1 MIKSKRS
8 EGNDQKQMIRSQQ
21 SEVRR
26 SEVNKGSPRM
36 STSTSTMVQIKD
48 NHYLPN
54 PYFDE
59 RALTMTLLK
68 LDHTSLQGKYS
79 NGFCLKV
86 NTNQATKQRWM
97 IKQSS
102 TTLNDSETARFCRRL
117 LQRLFSFSLSINRSV
132 ELNKEYIQRQQDSII
147 IQSAKTL
154 LKS

>member
-8 EGNDQKQMIRSQQ
+8 EANDQKQMIRSQQ

-86 NTNQATKQRWM
+86 NTNQATNQRWM
-97 IKQSS
+97 NKQSS
-102 TTLNDSETARFCRRL
+102 ATLNVLKTARFL
-117 LQRLFSFSLSINRSV
+117 KKAPPTSFLIH
-132 ELNKEYIQRQQDSII
+132 
-147 IQSAKTL
+147 TL
-154 LKS
+154 

>member
-1 MIKSKRS
+1 
-8 EGNDQKQMIRSQQ
+8 MIRSQQ

-26 SEVNKGSPRM
+26 SKVNKVSPRM

-48 NHYLPN
+48 NHYLPS

-59 RALTMTLLK
+59 CASTMTLLK

-86 NTNQATKQRWM
+86 NTNQATNQRWM

-102 TTLNDSETARFCRRL
+102 TTLNVFETARFL
-117 LQRLFSFSLSINRSV
+117 KKAPPTSLSFTLSINRSV
-132 ELNKEYIQRQQDSII
+132 ELNIDIQRYQDS
-147 IQSAKTL
+147 L
-154 LKS
+154 

>member
-1 MIKSKRS
+1 MDSERTKLKEELKIKT
-8 EGNDQKQMIRSQQ
+8 DQKPMIRSQW
-21 SEVRR
+21 SEANDQKPMIRSKWSEANDQK

-59 RALTMTLLK
+59 RAATMTLLK

-86 NTNQATKQRWM
+86 NTYQATNQRWM

-102 TTLNDSETARFCRRL
+102 TTLNVSETARFWRRL
-117 LQRLFSFSLSINRSV
+117 LQRLFSF
-132 ELNKEYIQRQQDSII
+132 
-147 IQSAKTL
+147 TL
-154 LKS
+154 YK